1 MKGRTIVR
9 GKAYTNCFVAMPSF
23 NSNTVVA
30 HGKDAEKVRQQA
42 EQKGHLKPVIVFVPP
57 KNTVNLY

>member
-1 MKGRTIVR
+1 
-9 GKAYTNCFVAMPSF
+9 MPSF